1 MLNTP
6 EIVLDQFCVSLRN
19 GFLPDTLPLQKLN
32 DPYYFPWEEIVADLP
47 ARLAAGNILQ
57 AVDSL
62 PILATSRLQEESEWR
77 RAYVVLAFITHAYIW
92 GGERPKDVLPPAVSC
107 PILEVSKHLE
117 LPPCATYA
125 ALNLWNFKV
134 SSPDID
140 LTDPDNLSIIT
151 TFTGTKDEEWF
162 FMVSVAI
169 EAKGADLITLM
180 LNAIYAANLA
190 DHQRVTTLLYQ
201 LRDGLQELGE
211 ILERMYEKCNPSVF
225 FYQLRPFLAGSKNM
239 ASAGLPQG
247 VFYDLGGHGE
257 WHQYSGGSNA
267 QSSLIQ
273 TFDIFLGVEHSAT
286 GEAKVNSAP
295 QSKPKIGYIQDMR
308 NYMPGPHRR
317 FLEMMIRTSN
327 VRQFAMSY
335 KADTEV
341 RNAYNAAVMAV
352 GAFRDKH
359 IQMVSRYIITPSRT
373 KPNQNSSAHVNLA
386 TVTAAKQVAR
396 PNDTPAGYSG
406 TGGTDLIPFLKQTR
420 DTTKAAAKYT
430 D

>member
-32 DPYYFPWEEIVADLP
+32 DPYYSPWEEVVADLP
-47 ARLAAGNILQ
+47 ALLTAGNLRQ

-62 PILATSRLQEESEWR
+62 PILSTSKLQEESEWR

-92 GGERPKDVLPPAVSC
+92 GGEQPKDVLPPAVSC

-140 LTDPDNLSIIT
+140 LTNPDNLSIIT

-180 LNAIYAANLA
+180 LHAIYAANLA
-190 DHQRVTTLLYQ
+190 DDQRVTSLLYQ
-201 LRDGLQELGE
+201 LSDGLKELGE
-211 ILERMYEKCNPSVF
+211 ILERMYEKCNPHVF
-225 FYQLRPFLAGSKNM
+225 FYQLRPYLAGSKNM

-247 VFYDLGGHGE
+247 VFYDQGGYGE

-273 TFDIFLGVEHSAT
+273 AFDIFLGVEHSAT
-286 GEAKVNSAP
+286 GEAKLSNTS
-295 QSKPKIGYIQDMR
+295 QYKPKIGYIQDMR

-317 FLEMMIRTSN
+317 FLEMMIRISN
-327 VRQFAMSY
+327 VRQFAMNY
-335 KADTEV
+335 NADTEV
-341 RNAYNAAVMAV
+341 RNAYNTAVMAV

-373 KPNQNSSAHVNLA
+373 KPTRMSSAQVNLA
-386 TVTAAKQVAR
+386 TVTAAHQVTR
-396 PNDTPAGYSG
+396 SKDTPAEYSG

>member
-1 MLNTP
+1 
-6 EIVLDQFCVSLRN
+6 
-19 GFLPDTLPLQKLN
+19 
-32 DPYYFPWEEIVADLP
+32 
-47 ARLAAGNILQ
+47 
-57 AVDSL
+57 
-62 PILATSRLQEESEWR
+62 
-77 RAYVVLAFITHAYIW
+77 
-92 GGERPKDVLPPAVSC
+92 
-107 PILEVSKHLE
+107 
-117 LPPCATYA
+117 
-125 ALNLWNFKV
+125 LNLWNFKV

-295 QSKPKIGYIQDMR
+295 QSKPKIGYIQVS
-308 NYMPGPHRR
+308 NYFHSDSSFKVEHQQLTILDVGHAKLHAWSSQTFPGDDDSN
-317 FLEMMIRTSN
+317 LERAPIRHEL
-327 VRQFAMSY
+327 Q
-335 KADTEV
+335 
-341 RNAYNAAVMAV
+341 
-352 GAFRDKH
+352 
-359 IQMVSRYIITPSRT
+359 SRYRGQERIQRGSHGCWR
-373 KPNQNSSAHVNLA
+373 
-386 TVTAAKQVAR
+386 
-396 PNDTPAGYSG
+396 
-406 TGGTDLIPFLKQTR
+406 IPG
-420 DTTKAAAKYT
+420 
-430 D
+430 